1 MYSFN
6 HKSHIHLS
14 SLTLSRDMKQFLK
27 ELRSLNYYKK
37 KLKIHIDEETKNNFN
52 NRGMTIIF
60 PMITRIV

>member
-1 MYSFN
+1 
-6 HKSHIHLS
+6 
-14 SLTLSRDMKQFLK
+14 MKQFLK

-52 NRGMTIIF
+52 NQGMTIIF

>member
-1 MYSFN
+1 
-6 HKSHIHLS
+6 
-14 SLTLSRDMKQFLK
+14 MKQFLK
-27 ELRSLNYYKK
+27 ELRSLNYYKKK